1 MFVTLRI
8 VILHHYGVRTTSQQ
22 GINIPRVV
30 FRKPRS
36 NYSEK
41 FVWVLLGDLSGSRHL
56 GSALYRHLGSALY
69 HTVTHFSA
77 LSLEHSAKSSYIL
90 KGLTR

>member
-8 VILHHYGVRTTSQQ
+8 VILHHYGVRTTFASSQQ
-22 GINIPRVV
+22 GINIPHVV

-41 FVWVLLGDLSGSRHL
+41 FVWVLLGDLSGS
-56 GSALYRHLGSALY
+56 RHLGSALY